1 MTVSRCP
8 LCQSPLQI
16 FVRGAVEC
24 SGWHCTFK
32 ILVDEGFIMA
42 AVLAHHMRPL
52 AEPHAFKANPDY
64 PGQCDEPV
72 GDPVVP
78 CNRPKECHR

>member
-1 MTVSRCP
+1 MTVSLCP
-8 LCQSPLQI
+8 LCQSPLFALDTEVLCMAEKCR
-16 FVRGAVEC
+16 FVADFPPVVM
-24 SGWHCTFK
+24 
-32 ILVDEGFIMA
+32 IA
-42 AVLAHHMRPL
+42 AALAHHMRPL
-52 AEPHAFKANPDY
+52 AEPHAYRENPDY